1 MTTPMQAA
9 ARRRW
14 LVILL
19 PYAWIALFFLL
30 PFFIVTAISLTEA
43 QIGIPPFTP
52 LLQRDAGPA
61 TLDLRWANYHEL
73 VDEARDAL
81 VQLPA
86 ILAGAA
92 SWPDYIGAYVES
104 LKIATWTTLLCILL
118 GYPVAYAIARA
129 APATRNALLVGVMIP
144 FWTSFLLRVSAWIGI
159 LRDNGILNQILLKLH
174 AIEDPLIIMNTE
186 WSVMIGMVYSY
197 LPFMILPLY
206 SHLVKLDLRL
216 LEAAADLGARPW
228 KAFLTVTLPLSRG
241 GIIAGA
247 MMVFVPAVGE
257 YVIPSLLGGGDTIF
271 LGTRLVQTFGDNN
284 DWPMASAVT
293 ATMVLLLVAPIVLFH
308 RYQTRTEAAQ

>member
-1 MTTPMQAA
+1 MSASVSTKA
-9 ARRRW
+9 ARKRW
-14 LVILL
+14 LVILP

-30 PFFIVTAISLTEA
+30 PFAIVVAISLTEA

-52 LLQRDAGPA
+52 LVNPDSGA
-61 TLDLRWANYHEL
+61 LDLRWVNYREL
-73 VDEARDAL
+73 AQEVHDAI

-86 ILAGAA
+86 ILSGA
-92 SWPDYIGAYVES
+92 SGWPDYIGAYVTS
-104 LKIATWTTLLCILL
+104 LKIASLTTLLCLLL

-159 LRDNGILNQILLKLH
+159 LRDNGLLNQLLMKLH
-174 AIEDPLIIMNTE
+174 LIDQPLAIMNTE

-197 LPFMILPLY
+197 VPFMILPLY
-206 SHLVKLDLRL
+206 SHLVKLDGRL

-228 KAFLTVTLPLSRG
+228 KAFLTITLPLSRG

-247 MMVFVPAVGE
+247 MMVFVPSVGE
-257 YVIPSLLGGGDTIF
+257 YVIPTLLGGGDSIF

-284 DWPMASAVT
+284 DWSMASAVT
-293 ATMVLLLVAPIVLFH
+293 ATMVLLLVIPIVLFH
-308 RYQTRTEAAQ
+308 RYQTRMEAAR

>member
-1 MTTPMQAA
+1 MTRPAPVAA
-9 ARRRW
+9 ARKRW
-14 LVILL
+14 LVIAL

-30 PFFIVTAISLTEA
+30 PFLIVVAISLTEA

-52 LLQRDAGPA
+52 LVNPDHGG
-61 TLDLRWANYHEL
+61 LDLHWANYREL
-73 VDEARDAL
+73 AREAHDAIA
-81 VQLPA
+81 QLPA
-86 ILAGAA
+86 ILTGAA

-104 LKIATWTTLLCILL
+104 LKIAFLTTLLCLLL

-159 LRDNGILNQILLKLH
+159 LRDNGILNQLLLKLH
-174 AIEDPLIIMNTE
+174 ILHQPLAIMNTE

-197 LPFMILPLY
+197 VPFMILPLY

-228 KAFLTVTLPLSRG
+228 KAFLTITVPLSRG
-241 GIIAGA
+241 GIIAGS

-257 YVIPSLLGGGDTIF
+257 YVIPTLLGGGDTIF

-284 DWPMASAVT
+284 DWSMASAVT

-308 RYQTRTEAAQ
+308 RYQTRTEAAR